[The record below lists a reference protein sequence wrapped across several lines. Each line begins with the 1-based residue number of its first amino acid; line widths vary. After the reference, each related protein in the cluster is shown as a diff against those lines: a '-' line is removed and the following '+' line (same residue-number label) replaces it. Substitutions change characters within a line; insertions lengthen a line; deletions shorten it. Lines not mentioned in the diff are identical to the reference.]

1 MACATS
7 PEVIVR
13 GRSAET
19 FADLQTAGHYYVSEY
34 FSHWLLRRETC
45 VVPSIPWTAYNRVLG
60 PRLKTGQSV
69 SKERGDDTE
78 LVVYKT
84 VFKCGELYEQPMF
97 IIAQIDYD
105 PENKTK
111 KLPTVLMSF
120 LPDAKQQLLAS
131 ISEKLDID
139 LATIHTDIG
148 AIMIE
153 IKAATNPLVDIG
165 DAVTSLHKAESLL
178 RLFCDELFPVY
189 KVALFPNSECLSDHQ
204 KSEIKRLEEKDDFI
218 FCDQEFSSQPEA
230 VLRLLTRLKE
240 LTTQKSYSKGKLLEE
255 ADELL
260 DYLICLKC
268 LVTSTVHNS
277 KVTRIITKD
286 DVVNVVK
293 QVKKTDVKLVQHD
306 VFSKADQKAGLV
318 KKVKSATEIL
328 FLNPEQIAVW
338 DGPKHQ
344 ILHGVAGTG
353 KTVLIQHKILDLD
366 KSLSPEEPI
375 TVLATDAVSKV
386 YKKFFGRNGASERVR
401 VSTESNLTLS
411 IRDPETALSQ
421 LCRGHLF
428 IDEAQNL
435 RQFNAFLKAISSN
448 KNGQNYV
455 WISLD
460 PLQALD
466 KLHMSI
472 EQVSTELGIATLPA
486 LYHVMRCTPEI
497 THFWS
502 KYVPPESPVF
512 YAQGNRM
519 FVQDV
524 PIYRPRGNEEAVE
537 LIQGLLQQYVD
548 GENITYRDCAVLIHS
563 PPLSKIPIRKN
574 LLTKLGWSESD
585 YFLST
590 SDDDIVVRDIPNDI
604 WSLEWSYVFLVAQDA
619 KLFPTDRELDAMQVK
634 QGYRDP
640 GIYICSSRCK
650 VQLFLIALETGIRL
664 NVDLP
669 VIHVPAERINFSFN
683 YLPK

>member
-1 MACATS
+1 MACFPP

-19 FADLQTAGHYYVSEY
+19 FADLRSAGHYYVAEY
-34 FSHWLLRRETC
+34 FSQWLLRRATC
-45 VVPSIPWTAYNRVLG
+45 VVPPIPWTAYNRVLG
-60 PRLKTGQSV
+60 PQFKASKSV
-69 SKERGDDTE
+69 AKERGDDTE
-78 LVVYKT
+78 LMVYKT
-84 VFKCGELYEQPMF
+84 IFKCGELYGAPMF
-97 IIAQIDYD
+97 LIAQIDYD
-105 PENKTK
+105 PQNKTK
-111 KLPTVLMSF
+111 QLPTVLTSF
-120 LPDAKQQLLAS
+120 LPDNKQQQLALAS
-131 ISEKLDID
+131 KKLDID
-139 LATIHTDIG
+139 LAIVHTDIG
-148 AIMIE
+148 AIVVE

-165 DAVTSLHKAESLL
+165 DAITSLHKAESLL
-178 RLFCDELFPVY
+178 RLFCHELFPIF
-189 KVALFPNSECLSDHQ
+189 KVALFPNSECLSEHQ
-204 KSEIKRLEEKDDFI
+204 KSEIKRLEQKDGFE
-218 FCDQEFSSQPEA
+218 FCDSAFSSQPEA
-230 VLRLLTRLKE
+230 VLHLLTRLKE
-240 LTTQKSYSKGKLLEE
+240 VTTKKGYPKLLEE
-255 ADELL
+255 ANELL

-293 QVKKTDVKLVQHD
+293 QVKKTDTKLVQHD

-318 KKVKSATEIL
+318 KKVRTATEVL

-353 KTVLIQHKILDLD
+353 KTVLIQHKILQLD
-366 KSLSPEEPI
+366 KSLPPQEQI
-375 TVLATDAVSKV
+375 TVVTTNAVSNV
-386 YKKFFGRNGASERVR
+386 YQKFFGQNGASKR
-401 VSTESNLTLS
+401 VSVYTEMNLKLS
-411 IRDPETALSQ
+411 CDTETAVTK
-421 LCRGHLF
+421 LCQGHVF

-435 RQFNAFLKAISSN
+435 QDFSAFLKAISSN
-448 KNGQNYV
+448 KSSQNYV

-472 EQVSTELGIATLPA
+472 EQVTAELGIFTLPP

-497 THFWS
+497 TNFWS
-502 KYVPPESPVF
+502 KHLPPQSPVC

-524 PIYRPRGNEEAVE
+524 PVYRPSSNEEAVE
-537 LIQGLLQQYVD
+537 LIHSLLQQYVD
-548 GENITYRDCAVLIHS
+548 GENITYQDCAVLVHS
-563 PPLSKIPIRKN
+563 PPLSIIPIRRH
-574 LLTKLGWSESD
+574 LLAKLGWSESD
-585 YFLST
+585 YFQST
-590 SDDDIVVRDIPNDI
+590 SDDNIVIRDMPNDI

-619 KLFPTDRELDAMQVK
+619 MLFPTDKELDARLFK
-634 QGYRDP
+634 PGYWNS

-650 VQLFLIALETGIRL
+650 VQLFLIAMETGGRL

-669 VIHVPAERINFSFN
+669 TMSIPAERINFSFN
-683 YLPK
+683 LKL